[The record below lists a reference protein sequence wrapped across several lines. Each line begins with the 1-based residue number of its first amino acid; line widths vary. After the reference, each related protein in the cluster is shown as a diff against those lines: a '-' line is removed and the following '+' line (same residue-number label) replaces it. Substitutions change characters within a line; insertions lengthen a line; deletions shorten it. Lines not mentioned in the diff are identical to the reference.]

1 LSQVR
6 VVTTSSTRD
15 STNSMR
21 ATRDRMRNDAGP
33 KAWPRGTMSNVGTTH
48 LCSHADLMEPITSS
62 DKATVSN
69 VRTTRPR
76 SHTDLMEPI
85 TSSNKATVS
94 NVRTTHPRSH
104 TDLTEPITSGNKAT
118 EGSRVTTVNSSRDLR
133 ATGYSRDTTASSN
146 KGHRVT
152 TANSSKGH
160 RVTTASS
167 NKGCRATG
175 DTKIAAFRSSKD
187 PASGDLATNMGDIG
201 SPEVTMTAS
210 SNRGRRAMGDSGIHT
225 RMSNGSR
232 RRGTQRRTS
241 R

>member
-1 LSQVR
+1 
-6 VVTTSSTRD
+6 
-15 STNSMR
+15 
-21 ATRDRMRNDAGP
+21 MRNNAGP

-76 SHTDLMEPI
+76 SHTDL
-85 TSSNKATVS
+85 
-94 NVRTTHPRSH
+94 
-104 TDLTEPITSGNKAT
+104 TEPITSGNKAT

-133 ATGYSRDTTASSN
+133 ATGCSRDTTASSN

-160 RVTTASS
+160 RVTTASG

-175 DTKIAAFRSSKD
+175 DIKIMASRSSKD
-187 PASGDLATNMGDIG
+187 PASGDLPTNRGNTG
-201 SPEVTMTAS
+201 NPEVTMTAS
-210 SNRGRRAMGDSGIHT
+210 SNKGRKVTGDSGIHAHT
-225 RMSNGSR
+225 SNGSR